1 MHPWWQEH
9 NHARRCGKS
18 ALTGNRVI
26 LPILTVRRNIT
37 WTALVLLSVT
47 ACTAAGSPAASPSAP
62 PNSASPS
69 AATVVARETLRLVTL
84 GDGYTAA
91 DHMERR
97 DRWPRQLDRVLDD
110 RVPLRVAAN
119 LADSSKTSRDV
130 LEDQVP
136 QMDQYSPDVVSLL
149 VGVNDIIAREIT
161 LDMYRENV
169 GAILDLLLEELP
181 PERIFVITTPDMTL
195 TSRGSIWVVR
205 EDIAEANAILTAEA
219 QQRGVNVVD
228 ITPVSDR
235 VPYDASL
242 VTNGGLFPSAKQYAG
257 WVELIAAQMEP
268 VLLGRQP

>member
-1 MHPWWQEH
+1 MR
-9 NHARRCGKS
+9 ADAASRVLAS
-18 ALTGNRVI
+18 NRVI
-26 LPILTVRRNIT
+26 LPILTVRMNIT
-37 WTALVLLSVT
+37 WAAFVLLSVT
-47 ACTAAGSPAASPSAP
+47 ACTAAGSPAVSPPAP
-62 PNSASPS
+62 PGSASPS
-69 AATVVARETLRLVTL
+69 AAAATSSETLRLVTL

-136 QMDQYSPDVVSLL
+136 QIDTYRPDVVSLL

-169 GAILDLLLEELP
+169 GAILDLLLEDLP

-195 TSRGSIWVVR
+195 TSDRSRWSVRR
-205 EDIAEANAILTAEA
+205 EDIADFNAILTAEA
-219 QQRGVNVVD
+219 QERGVNVVD
-228 ITPVSDR
+228 ISPVSDR

-242 VTNGGLFPSAKQYAG
+242 VTRGGLFPSAKQYAG

-268 VLLGRQP
+268 VLLDRQP